1 MKDVILGVLILFL
14 VIGGMALWI
23 WVENKNR
30 RKFAL
35 LRLRESWGNI
45 PQKEYTYEELEH
57 IAQFFCQ
64 REKEGFYIDDI
75 TWNDLE
81 MDRIFVQ
88 LNQSVSAVGGEVLYD
103 LLRKPVFQQKELQ
116 RRQELI
122 NYFDTHEKERIQLQT
137 VLSGIRQPGKVS
149 VFEAIHVAKEVTIRS
164 SRTQMLHFA
173 AFFLSLFYFM
183 AMPNPGV
190 YIFLAVCVFNIVTY
204 MGVKHEIDSYL
215 TCFRCV
221 IQLLQA
227 ERELKKLN
235 ITDLKEYIQQGETYA
250 ESLSRFQRGSSLV
263 LDRSSAGGGVEGM
276 MMDYV
281 RMLTHIDLIKFNDM
295 MENMKQNQAEIE
307 GLIALFGYLDSMISI
322 ASVRRALPYYCIPQ
336 FQQAGQAFME
346 VSNLYHP
353 LIKDPVA
360 NSIRA
365 EGGILVTGSNASG
378 KSTFLKNIAVN
389 AILAQTIFTCTATSY
404 EASYLKVMTSMALRD
419 DLESGESYYIVE
431 IRSLKRILDE
441 AQKEGNI
448 LCIIDE
454 VLRGTNTIERIG
466 ASSRILGM
474 LKKENVLPF
483 AATHDI
489 ELSYILENLYEN
501 YHFEEEIGER
511 DVTFHYLLKKGR
523 VTTRNAIRLLEMIG
537 YDQEIVK
544 QANCAVEEFEKTGV
558 WSKLDSNIHL
568 MSKIKER
575 LALNS
580 DVLS

>member
-137 VLSGIRQPGKVS
+137 VLSEIRQPGKVS

>member
-1 MKDVILGVLILFL
+1 
-14 VIGGMALWI
+14 
-23 WVENKNR
+23 
-30 RKFAL
+30 
-35 LRLRESWGNI
+35 
-45 PQKEYTYEELEH
+45 
-57 IAQFFCQ
+57 
-64 REKEGFYIDDI
+64 
-75 TWNDLE
+75 
-81 MDRIFVQ
+81 
-88 LNQSVSAVGGEVLYD
+88 
-103 LLRKPVFQQKELQ
+103 
-116 RRQELI
+116 
-122 NYFDTHEKERIQLQT
+122 
-137 VLSGIRQPGKVS
+137 
-149 VFEAIHVAKEVTIRS
+149 
-164 SRTQMLHFA
+164 
-173 AFFLSLFYFM
+173 
-183 AMPNPGV
+183 
-190 YIFLAVCVFNIVTY
+190 
-204 MGVKHEIDSYL
+204 
-215 TCFRCV
+215 
-221 IQLLQA
+221 
-227 ERELKKLN
+227 
-235 ITDLKEYIQQGETYA
+235 
-250 ESLSRFQRGSSLV
+250 
-263 LDRSSAGGGVEGM
+263 
-276 MMDYV
+276 
-281 RMLTHIDLIKFNDM
+281 
-295 MENMKQNQAEIE
+295 
-307 GLIALFGYLDSMISI
+307 
-322 ASVRRALPYYCIPQ
+322 
-336 FQQAGQAFME
+336 
-346 VSNLYHP
+346 
-353 LIKDPVA
+353 
-360 NSIRA
+360 
-365 EGGILVTGSNASG
+365 
-378 KSTFLKNIAVN
+378 
-389 AILAQTIFTCTATSY
+389 
-404 EASYLKVMTSMALRD
+404 MALRD

>member
-137 VLSGIRQPGKVS
+137 VLSEIRQPGKVS

-164 SRTQMLHFA
+164 SRAQMLHFA

-235 ITDLKEYIQQGETYA
+235 ITDLKEYVQQGETYA

>member
-1 MKDVILGVLILFL
+1 M
-14 VIGGMALWI
+14 
-23 WVENKNR
+23 
-30 RKFAL
+30 
-35 LRLRESWGNI
+35 RLRESWGNI

-235 ITDLKEYIQQGETYA
+235 ITDLKEYVQQGETYA